1 MDSLSALDTGFVY
14 GADEA
19 WERLDTRIQRSE
31 KNRVLYIGM
40 RWAAAAI
47 LLILATAGI
56 YIYST
61 KNAGQQ
67 PIAEQQPKKTI
78 LPKTQIADTPVNIA
92 VVETLP
98 APRIHSKRTTVKKI
112 TCYAEPEPPQ
122 QVIDP
127 PTPGPSPA
135 PPKIESARNDAM
147 ALVHINDLG
156 KPQPQAEPLV
166 WSGPSL
172 DISKMKIVTL
182 TDIDKQ
188 NTLLLPATD
197 EAIVYRATKN
207 SGSLLRGYYGEGNM
221 PVNNLPLSIRF
232 GKRN

>member
-1 MDSLSALDTGFVY
+1 MESLSALDTGFVY

-19 WERLDTRIQRSE
+19 WERLDSRIKKSE

-47 LLILATAGI
+47 LLILATTGI

-61 KNAGQQ
+61 KNAGLQ

-78 LPKTQIADTPVNIA
+78 LPVTQIADTPVNIA

-98 APRIHSKRTTVKKI
+98 APRIHSKRTPVKKI
-112 TCYAEPEPPQ
+112 TIYVEPEPQ
-122 QVIDP
+122 LQVVDP
-127 PTPGPSPA
+127 PTPPPA
-135 PPKIESARNDAM
+135 PPKIELANNGAM
-147 ALVHINDLG
+147 ALVHVNDLG
-156 KPQPQAEPLV
+156 KPQQQAEPLV
-166 WSGPSL
+166 WNGPSL

-188 NTLLLPATD
+188 NTLLLPVTD
-197 EAIVYRATKN
+197 EAIAYRATKN
-207 SGSLLRGYYGEGNM
+207 SGTLLRGYYGEGNM